1 MAVPFVVGDVS
12 RLAADVLALVVLVY
26 AYGTARFAVRGFA
39 AGLQDRWSAF
49 VATLVMAA
57 LAFLLAWRGE
67 RILPAPFSIWA
78 LGFWAGGVAFTLTYT
93 LGRIHDRIER
103 FQHEFGARL
112 SQLLERR
119 GRDDIL
125 AELGHL
131 RARWHERREER
142 RKTVHLLMAAFIAMY
157 AVVGLSILRAIWN
170 STYGGVPAGGEGVT
184 NLFLASHAE
193 PGTFLVAGH
202 VASVF
207 TLLAVLFVV
216 TPTELM
222 RLRFPET
229 GYPFKA
235 LILNNLRAKESG
247 LFGAHYYILA
257 ALALAALWLT
267 RDPASWPHAIPA
279 VIAVIAVTVFADSA
293 SALVGVRWGR
303 MRWPHNHGKTLVGTA
318 GGTFVAFAV
327 ALPFVG
333 PIAAAAAGIAFMVV
347 DIAAPVPVPVSDNLL
362 NPIVLAATF
371 TLLGPWLAPL
381 IPFY

>member
-1 MAVPFVVGDVS
+1 
-12 RLAADVLALVVLVY
+12 
-26 AYGTARFAVRGFA
+26 
-39 AGLQDRWSAF
+39 
-49 VATLVMAA
+49 
-57 LAFLLAWRGE
+57 
-67 RILPAPFSIWA
+67 
-78 LGFWAGGVAFTLTYT
+78 
-93 LGRIHDRIER
+93 
-103 FQHEFGARL
+103 
-112 SQLLERR
+112 
-119 GRDDIL
+119 
-125 AELGHL
+125 
-131 RARWHERREER
+131 
-142 RKTVHLLMAAFIAMY
+142 
-157 AVVGLSILRAIWN
+157 
-170 STYGGVPAGGEGVT
+170 
-184 NLFLASHAE
+184 
-193 PGTFLVAGH
+193 
-202 VASVF
+202 
-207 TLLAVLFVV
+207 
-216 TPTELM
+216 M